1 MPFNKKGPRLT
12 GGHKPG
18 MNPGTTII
26 RKDHIMATLTES
38 ADKLR
43 SSLPKSGG
51 GKAPQDSGIRLATF
65 PRPEGEL
72 RFTWNIYEGKPYLRF
87 QLWSKGD
94 DGSFWPVKGQG
105 FTIKVKDLPDL
116 AEGVQKA
123 LDMALEA
130 TARSPEGRPPGG
142 QKPSYRSS
150 EGVEAPF

>member
-1 MPFNKKGPRLT
+1 
-12 GGHKPG
+12 

-38 ADKLR
+38 ANKLR
-43 SSLPKSGG
+43 STLPKFGG
-51 GKAPQDSGIRLATF
+51 GKAPEDSGIRLATF

-72 RFTWNIYEGKPYLRF
+72 RFTWNVYEGKPYLRF

-123 LDMALEA
+123 LDRALKEA
-130 TARSPEGRPPGG
+130 KTSVGS
-142 QKPSYRSS
+142 KPTGYRSS
-150 EGVEAPF
+150 EGVGAPF

>member
-1 MPFNKKGPRLT
+1 MT
-12 GGHKPG
+12 
-18 MNPGTTII
+18 PGTTII

-43 SSLPKSGG
+43 SSLPKPGG
-51 GKAPQDSGIRLATF
+51 GKAPEDSGIRLATF

-72 RFTWNIYEGKPYLRF
+72 RFTWNVYEGKPYLRF
-87 QLWSKGD
+87 QLWSKGE

-123 LDMALEA
+123 LDMALKESGK
-130 TARSPEGRPPGG
+130 TTGG
-142 QKPSYRSS
+142 SKPHYRSS
-150 EGVEAPF
+150 EGAGAPF

>member
-123 LDMALEA
+123 LDMALKESGK
-130 TARSPEGRPPGG
+130 TTGG
-142 QKPSYRSS
+142 SKPHYRSS
-150 EGVEAPF
+150 EGAGAPF

>member
-18 MNPGTTII
+18 MKPGTTII

-123 LDMALEA
+123 LDMALKESGK
-130 TARSPEGRPPGG
+130 TTGG
-142 QKPSYRSS
+142 SKPHYRSS
-150 EGVEAPF
+150 EGAGAPF

>member
-1 MPFNKKGPRLT
+1 
-12 GGHKPG
+12 

-43 SSLPKSGG
+43 SSLPKPGG
-51 GKAPQDSGIRLATF
+51 GKAPEDSGIRLATF

-72 RFTWNIYEGKPYLRF
+72 RFTWNTYEDRPYLRF

-94 DGSFWPVKGQG
+94 NGSFWPVKGQG

-123 LDMALEA
+123 LDMALKESGKV
-130 TARSPEGRPPGG
+130 TGG
-142 QKPSYRSS
+142 SKPHYRSS
-150 EGVEAPF
+150 EGAGAPF

>member
-1 MPFNKKGPRLT
+1 MLAPLATTKENYTMSALT
-12 GGHKPG
+12 QK
-18 MNPGTTII
+18 
-26 RKDHIMATLTES
+26 ASE
-38 ADKLR
+38 LR
-43 SSLPKSGG
+43 STLPKPGG
-51 GKAPQDSGIRLATF
+51 GKAPEDSGIRLATF

-72 RFTWNIYEGKPYLRF
+72 RFTWNVYEGKSYLRF

-94 DGSFWPVKGQG
+94 DGSFWSVKGQG

-123 LDMALEA
+123 LDLAIAE

-150 EGVEAPF
+150 EGVGAPF

>member
-123 LDMALEA
+123 LDMALKESGKV
-130 TARSPEGRPPGG
+130 TGG
-142 QKPSYRSS
+142 SKPHYRSS
-150 EGVEAPF
+150 EGAGAPF

>member
-1 MPFNKKGPRLT
+1 MSRNRKGPGET
-12 GGHKPG
+12 QDPKPG

-26 RKDHIMATLTES
+26 RKDHTMPTLTES

-43 SSLPKSGG
+43 SSLPKPGG
-51 GKAPQDSGIRLATF
+51 GRAPEDSGIRLATF

-72 RFTWNIYEGKPYLRF
+72 RFTWNVYEGKPYLRF
-87 QLWSKGD
+87 QLWSKGE

-123 LDMALEA
+123 LDMALKEA
-130 TARSPEGRPPGG
+130 KHHNATSFEGTDR
-142 QKPSYRSS
+142 
-150 EGVEAPF
+150 F